1 VAAYD
6 HAQDRWSGPFKAGTS
21 EMGKTP
27 GEKVDNHG
35 KPTLVVDNAGY
46 IHVFFGGHGGLPEQ
60 GTNAFGNTHKGRQTH
75 IVSKRPR
82 DISSWEVLDN
92 VSPFGTY
99 NQTVKMDNGDIY
111 LFYRHGAHRSDW
123 VYQKSTDNGRSFA
136 PEVLV
141 LKHRET

>member
-1 VAAYD
+1 V
-6 HAQDRWSGPFKAGTS
+6 RWARRRARKSTITA
-21 EMGKTP
+21 
-27 GEKVDNHG
+27 
-35 KPTLVVDNAGY
+35 VDNAGY

-141 LKHRET
+141 LKHLVHDGDPVIHDSWYAWFAKAPGDVC